1 MFKHANGS
9 LKELNSDFGE
19 IMGNDLDVELAGRQV
34 SIYFTKNHAADIK
47 VVLLADNKENGD
59 VNATF
64 EDTESGTEAP
74 NPEII
79 FERGEKVR
87 VIDGPFADFHGAV
100 EEVNYEKN
108 RLKVTLQIFNRT
120 TLVELE
126 FNQVEKT

>member
-9 LKELNSDFGE
+9 LKELNSDFGG
-19 IMGNDLDVELAGRQV
+19 ITGNDLDVELAGRQV
-34 SIYFTKNHAADIK
+34 SIYFTKNHAADIEA
-47 VVLLADNKENGD
+47 VLLANNKENGD
-59 VNATF
+59 ANATP

-74 NPEII
+74 NLETI
-79 FERGEKVR
+79 FEPGKKVR